1 MKICITRGIYGFRKN
16 GNVIEKTK
24 NDPPFEVDEEEGKR
38 LVSLKVAKCV
48 EALSETTE
56 DAVEKENVQ
65 DEGQNGSTG
74 YISRSSLEEL
84 SKEDL
89 IALAEEFGIKKY
101 GNKADLVERLMQC
114 PVAIEDEGLLDEEE
128 MPELNAEEPD

>member
-24 NDPPFEVDEEEGKR
+24 NDPPFEVDDEEGER
-38 LVSLKVAKCV
+38 LVSLRVAECV
-48 EALSETTE
+48 DVLPEATE
-56 DAVEKENVQ
+56 DAAEKENVH
-65 DEGQNGSTG
+65 DEEQSSRTG

-84 SKEDL
+84 NKEDL
-89 IALAEEFGIKKY
+89 IVLAEEFGIKKY